1 MRYQPVPAQNW
12 GPHPHA
18 TLRYAAYQDAHH
30 AALLHFLSHA
40 GISPSDTNRDHT
52 LSTLRYASRA
62 MSIKNSLHRSVMGP
76 AEELAYLKELVS
88 QLQEENAQLKQVISD
103 AGLQSALAAAAMPQK
118 ALPGRAESVCELY
131 VKAC

>member
-1 MRYQPVPAQNW
+1 MQRCANMSVCMPQFQVRCFPS
-12 GPHPHA
+12 
-18 TLRYAAYQDAHH
+18 
-30 AALLHFLSHA
+30 AALYTHVPSLLHA

-52 LSTLRYASRA
+52 LSTLRYARRA

-76 AEELAYLKELVS
+76 AGELAYLKELVS
-88 QLQEENAQLKQVISD
+88 QLQEENTQLKQVISD

-118 ALPGRAESVCELY
+118 GLPGRAESVCELY